1 MYISDE
7 AVLQMER
14 QRQKL
19 MTTLRDK
26 GFIIEDDNITL
37 SDLVDLVNQTEYKVF
52 EKMATL
58 TPQDIIN
65 DKIET
70 VEPSAFSSLKIGGK
84 LHLENCVS
92 LKKSALQGAK
102 FTNLKLPNVVSVD
115 GFSLYA
121 LSNVKNIILPKL
133 KNIGGNQIVGESS
146 TLSRIITPQLYWNG
160 SVGGV
165 YYFYNCSPILVDAR
179 YLRGLITG
187 NVYSLKTI
195 ILRDDE
201 TLSNMGNT
209 TSFKALEEV
218 YVPQALL
225 ETYKTA
231 TNWSVFSDRI
241 FALEGS
247 KYEAEDWYL
256 DEEWYKT
263 EEEAVWQ

>member
-58 TPQDIIN
+58 IPQDIIN

-70 VEPSAFSSLKIGGK
+70 VETAAFGNLKTGGK

-92 LKKSALQGAK
+92 LKTSALQDAK
-102 FTNLKLPNVVSVD
+102 FTNLKLPNVVSVG

-133 KNIGGNQIVGESS
+133 KNIGGNQIVGASN
-146 TLSRIITPQLYWNG
+146 TLSRVITPQLYWNG
-160 SVGGV
+160 GGA

-187 NVYSLKTI
+187 YVNSLKTI

-201 TLSNMGNT
+201 TLSNMAN

>member
-1 MYISDE
+1 M
-7 AVLQMER
+7 AVVNDLFILQLDRLRE
-14 QRQKL
+14 KL
-19 MTTLRDK
+19 RNILMDK

-52 EKMATL
+52 EKMATSI
-58 TPQDIIN
+58 PQDIIN

-70 VEPSAFSSLKIGGK
+70 VESEAFSNLRTGGK

-92 LKKSALQGAK
+92 LKQSALYNAK
-102 FTNLKLPNVVSVD
+102 FTNLKLPNVVSV
-115 GFSLYA
+115 GAFSLYS
-121 LSNVKNIILPKL
+121 LPNVKNIILPKL
-133 KNIGGNQIVGESS
+133 RTIASQQIVGSS
-146 TLSRIITPQLYWNG
+146 GALTRVITPQLYWA
-160 SVGGV
+160 GGNV
-165 YYFYNCSPILVDAR
+165 YYFYNCSPILVDAQ

-187 NVYSLKTI
+187 NVNSLKII
-195 ILRDDE
+195 ILRDGE
-201 TLSNMGNT
+201 TLSNMVN

-231 TNWSVFSDRI
+231 TNWSVFSNRI

-256 DEEWYKT
+256 NEEWYKT
-263 EEEAVWQ
+263 EEEAVWH

>member
-1 MYISDE
+1 MAVVNNLYI
-7 AVLQMER
+7 LQLDRIRE
-14 QRQKL
+14 KL
-19 MTTLRDK
+19 RNILMDK

-58 TPQDIIN
+58 IPQDIIN
-65 DKIET
+65 DKIEI
-70 VEPSAFSSLKIGGK
+70 VAPSGFGYLKTGGK

-92 LKKSALQGAK
+92 LKTSALQNAS
-102 FTNLKLPNVVSVD
+102 FTNLKLPNVVSAD
-115 GFSLYA
+115 SYSLYA

-133 KNIGGNQIVGESS
+133 KSIGGNQIVGRSD
-146 TLSRIITPQLYWNG
+146 TLSRVITPQLYWNG
-160 SVGGV
+160 GNA
-165 YYFYNCSPILVDAR
+165 YYFYNCSPILVDAQ
-179 YLRGLITG
+179 YLRGLISG
-187 NVYSLKTI
+187 NVNSLKTI
-195 ILRDDE
+195 ILRDGE
-201 TLSNMGNT
+201 TLSNMAN

-256 DEEWYKT
+256 NEEWYKT

>member
-7 AVLQMER
+7 TVLQMER

-37 SDLVDLVNQTEYKVF
+37 SDLVDLVDQTEYKVF
-52 EKMATL
+52 EKLATL
-58 TPQDIIN
+58 IPQDIIN
-65 DKIET
+65 DKIKT
-70 VEPSAFSSLKIGGK
+70 VESEAFSNLKTGGK

-92 LKKSALQGAK
+92 LKQSALLNAN
-102 FTNLKLPNVVSVD
+102 FTNLKLPNVVNAG
-115 GFSLYA
+115 GFSLYN
-121 LSNVKNIILPKL
+121 LSRVKNIILPKL
-133 KNIGGNQIVGESS
+133 RSITTQQIVGSS
-146 TLSRIITPQLYWNG
+146 AALTRVITPQLYWNG
-160 SVGGV
+160 GNA
-165 YYFYNCSPILVDAR
+165 YYFYNCAPILVDAQ
-179 YLRGLITG
+179 YLRGLISG
-187 NVYSLKTI
+187 NVNSIKTI
-195 ILRDDE
+195 ILRDGE
-201 TLSNMGNT
+201 TLSNMAS

-225 ETYKTA
+225 ETYKAA

-256 DEEWYKT
+256 NEEWYKT